1 MVGAWWSVVVH
12 CTVSNC
18 IARVIMTQFFKK
30 RVFGKY
36 DGGAPPGVDPVAQF
50 DSTWS
55 FWKNPIQRMYTVWHT
70 VWIGFSYPNWFV
82 RVSMGIFT
90 HFCFFR
96 LGRFWGENPPNSV
109 LGISR
114 HFRHFSIL
122 RHFCDFWTFSTF
134 STFLDFATFLRF
146 LEFATFLQFLNI
158 FDVWRFLNVYT
169 QWYH

>member
-12 CTVSNC
+12 CRVSNC

-36 DGGAPPGVDPVAQF
+36 YGGAPPGVDPVAQF

-90 HFCFFR
+90 HFCFF
-96 LGRFWGENPPNSV
+96 S
-109 LGISR
+109 
-114 HFRHFSIL
+114 FRSIL
-122 RHFCDFWTFSTF
+122 RRKSTKFSSGDFSTF